1 MSERIGFIGA
11 GKLATGMALA
21 LHTRGY
27 QIAAVTNRTAGSAQK
42 LASLV
47 SGMEALP
54 SAAEAVATCDII
66 FITTPDAAI
75 EDVARSLTWRAGQGV
90 IHCSGA
96 LSLEPL
102 GVAAAAGASIAS
114 FHPLQTLACIETSQE
129 AAERLSGICY
139 ALEADGWLSDWL
151 ELAAHDLGGHTIRL
165 APEDR
170 ALYHQAAVFACGYVS
185 TLLDAAEE
193 MWVHLG
199 LSPAQA
205 RAALAPLA
213 QTTVSNFGRVG
224 SHASVTGPIPRGD
237 VATVERQLAALRT
250 SLPRLTPLASHLGLR
265 SLAFAPADRRQ
276 ALASALQLA
285 TQELDASPSNAPAA
299 PTSGHSAR

>member
-1 MSERIGFIGA
+1 MARRIGFIGA
-11 GKLATGMALA
+11 GKLATGLALA
-21 LHTRGY
+21 LQSHGY
-27 QIAAVTNRTAGSAQK
+27 EIPAVASRSPASAK
-42 LASLV
+42 LLASLLPGAKAA
-47 SGMEALP
+47 SGP
-54 SAAEAVATCDII
+54 SEVANSCDVV
-66 FITTPDAAI
+66 FITTPDSAI
-75 EDVARSLTWRAGQGV
+75 EQVAGSMHWQSGQGV
-90 IHCSGA
+90 VHCSGA
-96 LSLEPL
+96 LSLEVL
-102 GVAAAAGASIAS
+102 ASASAAGASVAS
-114 FHPLQTLACIETSQE
+114 FHPLQTLSCIESPEE

-185 TLLDAAEE
+185 ALLDAAEE

-199 LSPAQA
+199 LSSAQA

-224 SHASVTGPIPRGD
+224 SHASVTGPVPRGD
-237 VATVERQLAALRT
+237 VATVERQLSALRT
-250 SLPRLTPLASHLGLR
+250 NLPGLTLLASHLGLR

-285 TQELDASPSNAPAA
+285 TQQIDASSSNTPAA